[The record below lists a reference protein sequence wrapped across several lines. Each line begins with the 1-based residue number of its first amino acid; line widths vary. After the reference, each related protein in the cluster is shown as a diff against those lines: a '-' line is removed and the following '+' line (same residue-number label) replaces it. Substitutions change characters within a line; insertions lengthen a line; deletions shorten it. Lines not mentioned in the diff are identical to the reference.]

1 MRYMSLNDLM
11 CYVLYNQRIQVEFKE
26 GIVFGTA
33 QVLLKV
39 LDSDKLDLNIQS
51 VSAKDNCLMVVV
63 ES

>member
-1 MRYMSLNDLM
+1 MSLNDLM

-39 LDSDKLDLNIQS
+39 LDSEKLDLNIQS
-51 VSAKDNCLMVVV
+51 VSVKENCLMVVV